1 MTMSAHFKNNHS
13 KRSNFPGESMNN
25 VPHSATP
32 RLTLIGLS
40 LAAAL
45 CAPSVHA
52 QHVTPP
58 QTNSGQ
64 LLQQMQQPP
73 QQAPSSNLDL
83 NIQQQKQARAEDNTK
98 FHVRS
103 IEITGNTLIKTDKLH
118 PLVASGEGQE
128 LSLNDLNDLAGKVSD
143 YYHDHG
149 YPLATAYVPAQTL
162 HDGVVRIAVVEARY
176 GKVELQNQSSV
187 GHYPL
192 SATLSPMQ
200 PGAPVSEYGLERSLL
215 LLSDVPGAIVN
226 SVMRPGDAEGTSDL
240 LVNVT
245 NAPRYT
251 GSLSMDD
258 YGNTYTDRVRFNG
271 TFDVNGLFHQGDLL
285 DISGVSSGSGMSY
298 GHASYRYL
306 LTGQGTTVGLAVS
319 GLEYKLGN
327 GLSDLHAHGTA
338 TTQSVNLS
346 QPIIR
351 NTAGNLYAQIEYDH
365 KRLYDDIDIAG
376 IETHRH
382 SNSWVLTVAGDQ
394 RDSMGVTN
402 FNISGTHGRLYLDN
416 FQTLFED
423 YFGARTAGS
432 YVKWDYSISRLQQ
445 LNSTNALYFG
455 FSGQHANKN
464 LDTSEQFY
472 LGGPSTVRGYDV
484 GVLSGAQGNLG
495 TIEYRHDF
503 SVAALPGPW
512 QASAFVDSGR
522 VQAYKQPFIPG
533 QNSGR
538 LSSVGVGLHWS
549 AAHDWVLSTSVAK
562 PIGNTPVLAGPHVGS
577 TPRFW
582 IQVQKGFY

>member
-1 MTMSAHFKNNHS
+1 MMMNNHS
-13 KRSNFPGESMNN
+13 KSSHSKRSYFPGESMNN

-52 QHVTPP
+52 QHVTTP

-64 LLQQMQQPP
+64 LLQQMQPP
-73 QQAPSSNLDL
+73 QQETPSSNLDL
-83 NIQQQKQARAEDNTK
+83 NVQKQKAARSEDNTK

-103 IEITGNTLIKTDKLH
+103 IEITGNTLIKTDALH

-162 HDGVVRIAVVEARY
+162 HDGVVRIAVLEARY

-192 SATLSPMQ
+192 SATLSPLQ
-200 PGAPVSEYGLERSLL
+200 PGQPVSEYGLERSLL

-226 SVMRPGDAEGTSDL
+226 SVMRPGEADGTSDL
-240 LVNVT
+240 IVNVT

-251 GSLSMDD
+251 GTLSMDD
-258 YGNTYTDRVRFNG
+258 YGNAYTDRVRLNG
-271 TFDVNGLFHQGDLL
+271 TFDVNGLFHQGDVL
-285 DISGVSSGSGMSY
+285 DFSGVSSGSGMSY
-298 GHASYRYL
+298 GHVGYRYL
-306 LTGQGTTVGLAVS
+306 LTGQGTTIGLAAS

-351 NTAGNLYAQIEYDH
+351 NTAGNLYVQVEYDH
-365 KRLYDDIDIAG
+365 KRLYDDIDVAD

-394 RDSMGVTN
+394 RDSSGITN
-402 FNISGTHGRLYLDN
+402 FNISGTRGHLYLDN

-423 YFGARTAGS
+423 YFGARTAGI
-432 YVKWDYSISRLQQ
+432 YVKWDYSLSRLQQ
-445 LNSTNALYFG
+445 LNATNALYFG

-484 GVLSGAQGNLG
+484 GVLSGAQGDLG

-538 LSSVGVGLHWS
+538 LSSFGVGLHWS
-549 AAHDWVLSTSVAK
+549 APRDWVVSTSVAK
-562 PIGNTPVLAGPHVGS
+562 PIGNKPELAGPHVGS

-582 IQVQKGFY
+582 FQVQKGFY

>member
-1 MTMSAHFKNNHS
+1 MKTHS
-13 KRSNFPGESMNN
+13 KRSYFPGELMNN

-32 RLTLIGLS
+32 RLTLICVA

-45 CAPSVHA
+45 CTSNVHA

-64 LLQQMQQPP
+64 LLQQMQPPP
-73 QQAPSSNLDL
+73 QQPSSNLDL
-83 NIQQQKQARAEDNTK
+83 NIQKQKAAHSEDNTK
-98 FHVRS
+98 FYVRS
-103 IEITGNTLIKTDKLH
+103 IEITGNNVIKADALH
-118 PLVASGEGQE
+118 SLVASGEGHE
-128 LSLNDLNDLAGKVSD
+128 LSLNDLDDLAAKISD

-162 HDGVVRIAVVEARY
+162 RDGVVRIAVVEARY

-192 SATLSPMQ
+192 SATLSPLQ
-200 PGAPVSEYGLERSLL
+200 PGQPVREYGLERSLL
-215 LLSDVPGAIVN
+215 LLSDVPGAIVS
-226 SVMRPGDAEGTSDL
+226 SVMRPGETDGTSDL
-240 LVNVT
+240 IVNVT
-245 NAPRYT
+245 DAPRYT
-251 GSLSMDD
+251 GTLGMDD
-258 YGNTYTDRVRFNG
+258 YGNAYTDRVRFSG
-271 TFDVNGLFHQGDLL
+271 TFDVNGLFHQGDVL
-285 DISGVSSGSGMSY
+285 DFNGVSSGGGMSY
-298 GHASYRYL
+298 GHVGYRYL
-306 LTGQGTTVGLAVS
+306 LTGQGTTIGMAVS
-319 GLEYKLGN
+319 GLTYKLGN

-346 QPIIR
+346 QPFIR
-351 NTAGNLYAQIEYDH
+351 NTAGNLYAQLEFDH
-365 KRLYDDIDIAG
+365 KRLRDDIDLAG

-394 RDSMGVTN
+394 RDHTGITN
-402 FNISGTHGRLYLDN
+402 FNISGTHGRLYVDN
-416 FQTLFED
+416 FQTLFVD

-432 YVKWDYSISRLQQ
+432 YTKIDYSVSRLQQ
-445 LNSTNALYFG
+445 LNATNALYFG

-472 LGGPSTVRGYDV
+472 LGGPNTVRGYDV
-484 GVLSGAQGNLG
+484 GVLSGAQGSLA

-503 SVAALPGPW
+503 AISALPGPW

-522 VQAYKQPFIPG
+522 VQVYKQPFIPG

-538 LSSVGVGLHWS
+538 LSSAGIGLHWT
-549 AAHDWVLSTSVAK
+549 APHDWVIGTSVAK
-562 PIGNTPVLAGPHVGS
+562 PIGNKPELAGPHTGTS
-577 TPRFW
+577 TRFW
-582 IQVQKGFY
+582 LQVQKGFY